1 MYIPPTVMEHV
12 LVQVRPGNAA
22 DVLDALRADW
32 AAVAPDLPFDYTFLD
47 DRIQQLYQEDR
58 RFFRLVVA
66 FAGLALLLACLGLYG
81 LVAFV
86 TELRTKEVGIR
97 KVLGASVP
105 GLVALLAKPFLWHVA
120 LAGVVACPVAYW
132 AMQTWLANF
141 AYRVELGVGVFAMA
155 GTATL
160 AIALLTMSRHA
171 LRAALVDPARTLRSE

>member
-1 MYIPPTVMEHV
+1 
-12 LVQVRPGNAA
+12 
-22 DVLDALRADW
+22 
-32 AAVAPDLPFDYTFLD
+32 
-47 DRIQQLYQEDR
+47 
-58 RFFRLVVA
+58 
-66 FAGLALLLACLGLYG
+66 
-81 LVAFV
+81 
-86 TELRTKEVGIR
+86 
-97 KVLGASVP
+97 VLGASVP

-171 LRAALVDPARTLRSE
+171 LRAALVDPVRTLRSE